1 MEHLKIIQTTEGN
14 AEEVSMDIVQKL
26 YDVATNSTLDN
37 TSDLQG
43 KLRLTV
49 GYREPIDWLTTHFS
63 NLQISADNYAIPF
76 EDPNMLAYL
85 NSIGV
90 GSNGMVT
97 EAQAA
102 AATVVAN
109 SQNTTV
115 RKFNELKYF
124 TNITSSRGG
133 WDYASSGDIRFSGW
147 TALEEI
153 DISNFTSI
161 GNVTYGSDDSFS
173 GCSNLRQVKASNK
186 LTKIGVNAFSQCK
199 KLESITGLS
208 GSILVKNAA
217 FNQCEKLTTL
227 GDCSVNLSGQNS
239 VFNGCKS
246 LTSVVL
252 DNNTTSIGYYC
263 FSSCLALNSINFPS
277 GVTSVG
283 ASAFRDCSSLTIDAS
298 NLSNIKTF
306 YNDTFRGSKITG
318 TLTLSGNVSMGSSC
332 FDRTNISSVDLSATT
347 LEDVSWGC
355 FSDCANIIS
364 VSLPTTMTHIR
375 GESFMRDSALT
386 TVNFSSLTSLTRL
399 GENAF
404 RSCGNLTATSSDIQN
419 IEIFDACCLRDT
431 NISGD
436 LVLPNITSI
445 DNEAFWGTKITSCDF
460 TGSTFTKLSTQVFRY
475 CSSLDHLIVNASVTQ
490 LGEEIVANCNNL
502 RYIKFLG
509 TTVPTQQSNNSF
521 GGMNNNVKI
530 YVPDAA
536 LSDYQSASGWS
547 NYSNRIFPMSQ
558 FATDFPNG

>member
-186 LTKIGVNAFSQCK
+186 LTKIGVNAFS
-199 KLESITGLS
+199 
-208 GSILVKNAA
+208 
-217 FNQCEKLTTL
+217 
-227 GDCSVNLSGQNS
+227 
-239 VFNGCKS
+239 
-246 LTSVVL
+246 
-252 DNNTTSIGYYC
+252 
-263 FSSCLALNSINFPS
+263 
-277 GVTSVG
+277 
-283 ASAFRDCSSLTIDAS
+283 
-298 NLSNIKTF
+298 
-306 YNDTFRGSKITG
+306 
-318 TLTLSGNVSMGSSC
+318 
-332 FDRTNISSVDLSATT
+332 
-347 LEDVSWGC
+347 
-355 FSDCANIIS
+355 
-364 VSLPTTMTHIR
+364 
-375 GESFMRDSALT
+375 
-386 TVNFSSLTSLTRL
+386 
-399 GENAF
+399 
-404 RSCGNLTATSSDIQN
+404 
-419 IEIFDACCLRDT
+419 
-431 NISGD
+431 
-436 LVLPNITSI
+436 
-445 DNEAFWGTKITSCDF
+445 
-460 TGSTFTKLSTQVFRY
+460 
-475 CSSLDHLIVNASVTQ
+475 
-490 LGEEIVANCNNL
+490 
-502 RYIKFLG
+502 
-509 TTVPTQQSNNSF
+509 
-521 GGMNNNVKI
+521 
-530 YVPDAA
+530 
-536 LSDYQSASGWS
+536 
-547 NYSNRIFPMSQ
+547 
-558 FATDFPNG
+558 

>member
-1 MEHLKIIQTTEGN
+1 MFPN
-14 AEEVSMDIVQKL
+14 KL
-26 YDVATNSTLDN
+26 FITANKYL
-37 TSDLQG
+37 
-43 KLRLTV
+43 
-49 GYREPIDWLTTHFS
+49 
-63 NLQISADNYAIPF
+63 IPF
-76 EDPNMLAYL
+76 EDQNMVTYL

-90 GSNGMVT
+90 GSNGVIT
-97 EAQAA
+97 EDDAA
-102 AATVVAN
+102 AATIVAN
-109 SQNTTV
+109 STNTTV
-115 RKFNELKYF
+115 TKFNELKYF
-124 TNITSSRGG
+124 TQITQSKGG
-133 WDYASSGDIRFSGW
+133 WTGTNEGAIQFYNW
-147 TALEEI
+147 TALEEV

-161 GNVTYGSDDSFS
+161 GHRNGYAWKDTFR
-173 GCSNLRQVKASNK
+173 GCSALKKVIASNK
-186 LTKIGVNAFSQCK
+186 LLNIGFCAFNDCQN
-199 KLESITGLS
+199 LEEITGLS
-208 GSILVKNAA
+208 GNILLSENAFSNCQKLKNSSFTNCSFSFVDNDSKYAFQNCKLLTSITIASGEIYIPRQTFYGCSA
-217 FNQCEKLTTL
+217 LTT
-227 GDCSVNLSGQNS
+227 VN
-239 VFNGCKS
+239 
-246 LTSVVL
+246 
-252 DNNTTSIGYYC
+252 I
-263 FSSCLALNSINFPS
+263 PS

-283 ASAFRDCSSLTIDAS
+283 QSAFQDCSSLTIDAS
-298 NLSNIKTF
+298 NLSNVKTF
-306 YNDTFRGSKITG
+306 YNDAFRHSKITG

-332 FDRTNISSVDLSATT
+332 FGGTNISSVDLSATT

-355 FSDCANIIS
+355 FCDCANITS

-375 GESFMRDSALT
+375 GESFMRNYALT

-431 NISGD
+431 NIFGD

-445 DNEAFWGTKITSCDF
+445 DDAAFWGTKITSCDF
-460 TGSTFTKLSTQVFRY
+460 TGSTFTKLSTQIFRY

-490 LGEEIVANCNNL
+490 LGEEIVVNCNNL

-521 GGMNNNVKI
+521 AGMNNNVKI

-536 LSDYQSASGWS
+536 LSNYQSASGWS